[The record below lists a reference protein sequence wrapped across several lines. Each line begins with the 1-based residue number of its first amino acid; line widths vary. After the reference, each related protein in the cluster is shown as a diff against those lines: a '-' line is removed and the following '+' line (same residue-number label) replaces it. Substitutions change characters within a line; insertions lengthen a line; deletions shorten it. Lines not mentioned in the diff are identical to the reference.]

1 MIEDK
6 PENIFTTH
14 EYWNII
20 SMNDYFKINQMD
32 SSYMT
37 DVFVHP
43 TAIVDEGAKIGQGS
57 KIWHFAHIRNGA
69 IIGDNVIV
77 GKSSYIDEGVKIGN
91 NVKIQNL
98 VSVYNGVTIG
108 DNVFVGPH
116 VAFTNDLY
124 PRAIADWEISYT
136 HVSDGASIGANA
148 TIICGNSLGKNCLI
162 AAGSVVTREVPPHA
176 LVGGNPAKILGW
188 VCKCARKI
196 ASKSLEKGE
205 YDINCEHCGFSN
217 IIIIK

>member
-1 MIEDK
+1 
-6 PENIFTTH
+6 
-14 EYWNII
+14 
-20 SMNDYFKINQMD
+20 MNDCFKINHLH
-32 SSYMT
+32 SPYMI

-43 TAIVDEGAKIGQGS
+43 TAIVDEGAKIGPGS
-57 KIWHFAHIRNGA
+57 KIWHFVHIRDGA
-69 IIGDNVIV
+69 VIGDNAIV
-77 GKSSYIDEGVKIGN
+77 GKSSYIDEGVKIGY

-136 HVSDGASIGANA
+136 QIGDGVSIGANA
-148 TIICGNSLGKNCLI
+148 TIICGNNLGENCLI

-196 ASKSLEKGE
+196 ASKTLEKGE
-205 YDINCEHCGFSN
+205 HNINCEHCGLSNN
-217 IIIIK
+217 IIIH